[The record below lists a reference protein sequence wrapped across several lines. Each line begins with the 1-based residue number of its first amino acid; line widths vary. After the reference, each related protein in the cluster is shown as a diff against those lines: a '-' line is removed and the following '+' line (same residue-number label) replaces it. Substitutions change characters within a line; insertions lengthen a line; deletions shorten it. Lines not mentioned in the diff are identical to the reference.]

1 MKAMKSSPFFKQA
14 ELMLRTLPYIAAEK
28 CFALKGGTAIN
39 LFVRDMPRLSVD
51 VDLTYLPIEPREES
65 LKKIAAALVRIAAA
79 IEKTIPMARVQAGR
93 IPGDKKT
100 AKLFVR
106 TPEAQIKIE
115 PNPVIRGAIFPSS
128 ELTLSKKAEELF
140 ELSVS
145 IKTLS
150 LADLYGGKLCAALD
164 RQHPRDLFDVYLL
177 MKTEGITDDI
187 RKAFVIYLASH
198 DRPINELID
207 PVRKDI
213 RRIFENEL
221 QGMTSVHVR
230 FEDLLDTRE
239 KLISVLR
246 NDLTGA
252 EKSFL
257 VSIKEMNPQWGL
269 LALDGIE
276 RLPALQWKLANV
288 SKMNPKKRA
297 EALAKLK
304 AKLGL

>member
-1 MKAMKSSPFFKQA
+1 MKSSPFFKQA

-51 VDLTYLPIEPREES
+51 VDLTYLPVEPREES
-65 LKKIAAALVRIAAA
+65 LKKIGAALARIAAA
-79 IEKTIPMARVQAGR
+79 IEKAIPKARVQAGHV
-93 IPGDKKT
+93 PGDKNI
-100 AKLFVR
+100 AKLFAR

-115 PNPVIRGAIFPSS
+115 PNQVIRGAIFPSL
-128 ELTLSKKAEELF
+128 ELTLSKKAEKLF

-145 IKTLS
+145 VATLS

-164 RQHPRDLFDVYLL
+164 RQHPRDLFDVQLL
-177 MKTEGITDDI
+177 LKNEGITDDI

-207 PVRKDI
+207 PVRKDV
-213 RRIFENEL
+213 RLIFENEL
-221 QGMTSVHVR
+221 QGMASVPVR
-230 FEDLLDTRE
+230 FEDLMDTRE
-239 KLISVLR
+239 KLISVLK

-276 RLPALQWKLANV
+276 RLPAIQWKLANV
-288 SKMNPKKRA
+288 RKMSNNKRI

-304 AKLGL
+304 LKLGL

>member
-1 MKAMKSSPFFKQA
+1 
-14 ELMLRTLPYIAAEK
+14 MLRTLPYIVAEK

-65 LKKIAAALVRIAAA
+65 LKKISAALARIAAA
-79 IEKTIPMARVQAGR
+79 IEKTIPKARIQAGHVH
-93 IPGDKKT
+93 GDKNI

-106 TPEAQIKIE
+106 IPEAQIKIE
-115 PNPVIRGAIFPSS
+115 PNQVIRGAIFPSV
-128 ELTLSKKAEELF
+128 ELTLSRKAEELF

-145 IKTLS
+145 VATLS
-150 LADLYGGKLCAALD
+150 LADLYGGKICAALD
-164 RQHPRDLFDVYLL
+164 RQHPRDLFDIQLL
-177 MKTEGITDDI
+177 METEGITDDI

-213 RRIFENEL
+213 RRIFENEF
-221 QGMTSVHVR
+221 QGMASVPVR
-230 FEDLLDTRE
+230 FEDLLSTRE

-257 VSIKEMNPQWGL
+257 VSIKEMNPQWEL
-269 LALDGIE
+269 LELDRIE
-276 RLPALQWKLANV
+276 RLPAIQWKLANV
-288 SKMNPKKRA
+288 RKMSPKKRI

-304 AKLGL
+304 SKLGL